1 MLRHTLFPGGL
12 VGFSTLDATFRSYLL
27 LGTPQHVLPGSSF
40 PVLLLV
46 AEYPAEGGRG
56 DMKPPTRLAAAI
68 QAHYIEF
75 LACYKRSTAWRWI
88 SRHSSRREGQ
98 TLAQGHCQGRH
109 RGPLPGKKQQGS
121 ISSWLLG
128 GWRCFLVSARQ
139 PWKRCVILGLLFDP
153 IIPPFRTT
161 DPRLETRILL
171 GLLFDPIMPPFN
183 NDQFSP

>member
-27 LGTPQHVLPGSSF
+27 LGTPQHVLPGASF

-109 RGPLPGKKQQGS
+109 RGTAARQKTTRLDK
-121 ISSWLLG
+121 
-128 GWRCFLVSARQ
+128 FLVVGGMEVLSSLCQTA
-139 PWKRCVILGLLFDP
+139 
-153 IIPPFRTT
+153 
-161 DPRLETRILL
+161 LETMRYSRSAVRSYYSSIQNDRSSL
-171 GLLFDPIMPPFN
+171 GNEDSSRSVVRSYYASI
-183 NDQFSP
+183 Q